1 MKSEWKKDTLIKYI
15 DLIGGGTPK
24 TSVAEYWN
32 GSIPWLSVKDFNNDN
47 RYVYTTEKHISE
59 QGLLNSSTKLLQK
72 DDIIISARGTVG
84 ELAMIPFPMTFNQS
98 CYGIRAK
105 DGLNKAF
112 LYYLLKNKI
121 KELKKITHGS
131 VFDTITRET
140 FSNIVI
146 DIPDYQTQCAIASIL
161 GGLDKKIEL
170 NNKINENL
178 EQQAQLL
185 YKQYFPYSVN
195 DKLPDGWHVG
205 AVGEIVEIHDAQRIP
220 LSGAERAKMKKKT
233 YPYYG
238 AAALMDYVDD
248 YIFDG
253 KYLLLG
259 EDGTVV
265 DNAGYPILQ
274 YVWGQFW
281 VNNHAHVLTGKL
293 GFNVES
299 LYMLFKQTPVKAI
312 VTGAV
317 QPKISQANLRSIQ
330 VVIPPENLLMK
341 YNNKTES
348 LFSLFRANNKAN
360 KTLAALRDLLLPKL
374 MNGEIDVADIAL

>member
-205 AVGEIVEIHDAQRIP
+205 AVGEIVEIHDAKRIP

-299 LYMLFKQTPVKAI
+299 LYMLFKHTQVKSI

-317 QPKISQANLRSIQ
+317 QPKISQANLRSIP
-330 VVIPPENLLMK
+330 VVIPPENLLIE
-341 YNNKTES
+341 YNSQIEPM
-348 LFSLFRANNKAN
+348 FALFRANDKAS
-360 KTLAALRDLLLPKL
+360 KTLTVLRDTLLPKL
-374 MNGEIDVADIAL
+374 MNGEIDITNIG

>member
-205 AVGEIVEIHDAQRIP
+205 AVGEIVEIHDAKRIP

>member
-1 MKSEWKKDTLIKYI
+1 MSVVGT
-15 DLIGGGTPK
+15 IGK
-24 TSVAEYWN
+24 TAIVPENFAGCNLVRAVA
-32 GSIPWLSVKDFNNDN
+32 
-47 RYVYTTEKHISE
+47 
-59 QGLLNSSTKLLQK
+59 LL
-72 DDIIISARGTVG
+72 DIEDKIISKWV
-84 ELAMIPFPMTFNQS
+84 
-98 CYGIRAK
+98 K
-105 DGLNKAF
+105 
-112 LYYLLKNKI
+112 YYLDSPYGKDYIGQNLNTTVQPTLNIKSLTNMPVPFYDTEYMEKTTDLLSKI
-121 KELKKITHGS
+121 DDKI
-131 VFDTITRET
+131 
-140 FSNIVI
+140 
-146 DIPDYQTQCAIASIL
+146 A
-161 GGLDKKIEL
+161 L

-205 AVGEIVEIHDAQRIP
+205 AVGEIVEIHDAKRIP

-299 LYMLFKQTPVKAI
+299 LYMLFKHTQVKSI

-317 QPKISQANLRSIQ
+317 QPKISQANLRSIP
-330 VVIPPENLLMK
+330 VVIPPENLLIE
-341 YNNKTES
+341 YNSQIEPM
-348 LFSLFRANNKAN
+348 FALFRANDKAS
-360 KTLAALRDLLLPKL
+360 KTLTVLRDTLLPKL
-374 MNGEIDVADIAL
+374 MNGEIDITNIG

>member
-1 MKSEWKKDTLIKYI
+1 MIPQPG
-15 DLIGGGTPK
+15 DLIITREAPMG
-24 TSVAEYWN
+24 E
-32 GSIPWLSVKDFNNDN
+32 
-47 RYVYTTEKHISE
+47 
-59 QGLLNSSTKLLQK
+59 
-72 DDIIISARGTVG
+72 VG
-84 ELAMIPFPMTFNQS
+84 MIPE
-98 CYGIRAK
+98 GIECCLGQRMVLLRANPQEC
-105 DGLNKAF
+105 DN
-112 LYYLLKNKI
+112 YYLLYSIQSREVQHQISWSEGTGTTVSNLRIPHLEQLKI
-121 KELKKITHGS
+121 PYLPLKEQEKIVAILKSLDGKI
-131 VFDTITRET
+131 
-140 FSNIVI
+140 
-146 DIPDYQTQCAIASIL
+146 A
-161 GGLDKKIEL
+161 L
-170 NNKINENL
+170 NNKINDNL

-205 AVGEIVEIHDAQRIP
+205 AVGEIVEIHDAKRIP

-299 LYMLFKQTPVKAI
+299 LYMLFKQTPVKSI

-341 YNNKTES
+341 YNNKTKS
-348 LFSLFRANNKAN
+348 LFALFRANDKVN
-360 KTLAALRDLLLPKL
+360 KTLAALRDILLPKL
-374 MNGEIDVADIAL
+374 MNGEINVANIAP